1 MDNLREMILKLRI
14 GLTVIA
20 GLALMLSLESCEK
33 EGSNESKT
41 STYGSTESH
50 NTGQNCMNCHQEG
63 EGGEGWFTVAGTVY
77 DSTKTNPF
85 KNATIT
91 LVANRNGTAFQYTI
105 EGDANGN
112 FYTTDPIDF
121 SEGLFTSVQ
130 GAGIVHEMSSKIFNG
145 QCNSCHGSS
154 TDRIWTE

>member
-1 MDNLREMILKLRI
+1 M
-14 GLTVIA
+14 TT
-20 GLALMLSLESCEK
+20 LA
-33 EGSNESKT
+33 
-41 STYGSTESH
+41 
-50 NTGQNCMNCHQEG
+50 
-63 EGGEGWFTVAGTVY
+63 
-77 DSTKTNPF
+77 KTNPF

-91 LVANRNGTAFQYTI
+91 LVANRNGTAFQYTL

-130 GAGIVHEMSSKIFNG
+130 GTGIVHEMSSKIFNG

-154 TDRIWTE
+154 TDRIWAE